1 VKGKYMDLASLAV
14 TNIILISGVIVI
26 VIILQRGFDIL
37 IKQQESII
45 YNLNCLRQDNRAM
58 KEVLDTEGGKAFK

>member
-1 VKGKYMDLASLAV
+1 MDLASLAA
-14 TNIILISGVIVI
+14 TNIILITGLFVI

-37 IKQQESII
+37 IKQQESVI

-58 KEVLDTEGGKAFK
+58 KEVLDTEGGKAIK

>member
-1 VKGKYMDLASLAV
+1 MDLASLAA
-14 TNIILISGVIVI
+14 TNVILITGFIVI

-37 IKQQESII
+37 IKQQESVI

-58 KEVLDTEGGKAFK
+58 KEVLDTEGGKAIK

>member
-1 VKGKYMDLASLAV
+1 MEWE
-14 TNIILISGVIVI
+14 NPMVIVI

-37 IKQQESII
+37 IKQQESVI

-58 KEVLDTEGGKAFK
+58 KEVLDTEGGKAIK

>member
-1 VKGKYMDLASLAV
+1 MDLASLAA
-14 TNIILISGVIVI
+14 TNIILITGLIVI

-58 KEVLDTEGGKAFK
+58 KEVLDTEGGRAIK

>member
-1 VKGKYMDLASLAV
+1 MDLASLAA
-14 TNIILISGVIVI
+14 TNIILITGLIVI

-45 YNLNCLRQDNRAM
+45 YNL
-58 KEVLDTEGGKAFK
+58 

>member
-1 VKGKYMDLASLAV
+1 MKGKYRDLASLAV

-58 KEVLDTEGGKAFK
+58 KEVLDTEGGRAIK

>member
-1 VKGKYMDLASLAV
+1 MNLASLAA
-14 TNIILISGVIVI
+14 TNVILITGLIVI

-37 IKQQESII
+37 IKQQESVI

-58 KEVLDTEGGKAFK
+58 KEVLDTEGGKAIK

>member
-1 VKGKYMDLASLAV
+1 MDLASLEV
-14 TNIILISGVIVI
+14 TNTILISGVIGI

-58 KEVLDTEGGKAFK
+58 KEVLDTEGGRAIK

>member
-1 VKGKYMDLASLAV
+1 MDLASLAA
-14 TNIILISGVIVI
+14 TNIILITGLIVT

-37 IKQQESII
+37 IKQQESVI

-58 KEVLDTEGGKAFK
+58 KEVLDTEGGKAIK

>member
-1 VKGKYMDLASLAV
+1 MNLGSLDL
-14 TNIILISGVIVI
+14 TNIILIVGLIVL

-37 IKQQESII
+37 CKQQETII

-58 KEVLDTEGGKAFK
+58 KEVLDKENGKSY

>member
-1 VKGKYMDLASLAV
+1 MDLVSLAA
-14 TNIILISGVIVI
+14 TNIILITGLIVI

-37 IKQQESII
+37 IKQQESVI

-58 KEVLDTEGGKAFK
+58 KEVLDTEGGKAIK

>member
-1 VKGKYMDLASLAV
+1 MDLASLAT
-14 TNIILISGVIVI
+14 TNIILITGLIVI

-37 IKQQESII
+37 IKQQESVI

-58 KEVLDTEGGKAFK
+58 KEVLDTEGGKAIK

>member
-1 VKGKYMDLASLAV
+1 MDLASLAV

-58 KEVLDTEGGKAFK
+58 KEVLDTEGGKAIK

>member
-1 VKGKYMDLASLAV
+1 MDLASLAV

>member
-1 VKGKYMDLASLAV
+1 MDLVSLAA
-14 TNIILISGVIVI
+14 TNIILITGLIMI

-37 IKQQESII
+37 IKQQESVI

-58 KEVLDTEGGKAFK
+58 KEVLDTEGGKAIK

>member
-1 VKGKYMDLASLAV
+1 MDLASLAA
-14 TNIILISGVIVI
+14 TNIILITGFIVI

-37 IKQQESII
+37 IKQQESVI

-58 KEVLDTEGGKAFK
+58 KEVLDTEGGKAIK

>member
-1 VKGKYMDLASLAV
+1 MKGKYMDLSSLAV

-58 KEVLDTEGGKAFK
+58 KEVLDTEGGRAIK

>member
-1 VKGKYMDLASLAV
+1 MDLASLAA
-14 TNIILISGVIVI
+14 TNIILITGLIVI

-58 KEVLDTEGGKAFK
+58 KEVLDTEGGKAIK

>member
-1 VKGKYMDLASLAV
+1 MDLASLAV
-14 TNIILISGVIVI
+14 TNIILISGVIGI

-37 IKQQESII
+37 IKQQESVI

-58 KEVLDTEGGKAFK
+58 KEVLDTEGGKAIK

>member
-1 VKGKYMDLASLAV
+1 MDLASLAA
-14 TNIILISGVIVI
+14 TNVILITGFIVI

-37 IKQQESII
+37 IKQQESVI

-58 KEVLDTEGGKAFK
+58 KEVLDTEGAKAIK